1 MHFNSSTIHL
11 ANETVRIFA
20 QTVGLHL
27 EPVIAALDSHL
38 NDNIYRIPCR
48 IDMLKFIEAE
58 HTFGRLFAK
67 ANII

>member
-1 MHFNSSTIHL
+1 MHFNSSTIHS